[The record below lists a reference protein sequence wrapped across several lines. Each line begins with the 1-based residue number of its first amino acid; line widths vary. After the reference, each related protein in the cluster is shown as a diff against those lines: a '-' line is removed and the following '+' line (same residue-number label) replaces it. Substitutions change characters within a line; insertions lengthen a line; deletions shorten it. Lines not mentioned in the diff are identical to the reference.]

1 MRRAGFTLVAVLV
14 VSAAVFAQVPQ
25 PPGGVQPPMGQVP
38 LNLPPLPGTAPA
50 GGAVIPTPGAVAPQ
64 PAVPQVDP
72 ALLQHLQNWE
82 QVMKGAANFYAEC
95 GLTRENK
102 LRKTKADFKG
112 SIMCL
117 KPGKARMRI
126 EAIPAPGAKPDPN
139 DFISYICTPQA
150 VYEYDGSAARLTE
163 VRFPN
168 GASNRN
174 LLLDFMS
181 GSITAKAAL
190 DRFSMKILKQDQFYV
205 YIEIKPLTAQ
215 DRADFE
221 SMILVLFLN
230 TPGQPAYL
238 PRQVVIRKPNGQE
251 EENWDF
257 PRPAINAKGILV
269 EYFEPE
275 KPFPGWKHEI
285 QNAPADNQPRPV
297 ATPVSGSGLPPRP
310 PMK

>member
-1 MRRAGFTLVAVLV
+1 
-14 VSAAVFAQVPQ
+14 
-25 PPGGVQPPMGQVP
+25 MGQVP

-50 GGAVIPTPGAVAPQ
+50 GGAVVPTPGAVALQ

-102 LRKTKADFKG
+102 LRKTKVESKG
-112 SIMCL
+112 SIACL
-117 KPGKARMRI
+117 KPGMARMRI
-126 EAIPAPGAKPDPN
+126 EAIPAPGEKLDPK
-139 DFISYICTPQA
+139 DYVAYICTAQT
-150 VYEYDGSAARLTE
+150 VYEYVGIESRLTE
-163 VRFPN
+163 VRFAN

-181 GSITAKAAL
+181 GAITAKAAL

-205 YIEIKPLTAQ
+205 YIEIKPLSAQ
-215 DRADFE
+215 DRTDFE

-238 PRQVVIRKPNGQE
+238 PRTVVIRKPNSQE
-251 EENWDF
+251 EETWDF
-257 PRPAINAKGILV
+257 PRPTVNTPSVTLDW
-269 EYFEPE
+269 F
-275 KPFPGWKHEI
+275 KPVPPLPGWKHEI